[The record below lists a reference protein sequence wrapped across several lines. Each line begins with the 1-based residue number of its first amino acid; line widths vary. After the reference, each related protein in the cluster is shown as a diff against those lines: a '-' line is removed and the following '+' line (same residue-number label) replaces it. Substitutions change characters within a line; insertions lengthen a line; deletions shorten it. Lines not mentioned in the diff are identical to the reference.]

1 MLTTK
6 EMLSLAVTALDD
18 KMAKGIK
25 VLEVKDI
32 TVLAEYFV
40 ICTASNAPQIK
51 SISDELSRVLSE
63 QGEPPHRVEGL
74 RAGGW
79 ILVDFGNIVVHVFQ
93 NEYRDFYRLEDLW
106 ADAPKKTY
114 KYRKPASKKKEN
126 GSESE

>member
-1 MLTTK
+1 
-6 EMLSLAVTALDD
+6 
-18 KMAKGIK
+18 MAKDIK

-51 SISDELSRVLSE
+51 SISDEVSRVLSE

-79 ILVDFGNIVVHVFQ
+79 ILVDFGNIVIYIFLDEV
-93 NEYRDFYRLEDLW
+93 RKFYNLERLW
-106 ADAPKKTY
+106 ADAPVIDTDSLIIEK
-114 KYRKPASKKKEN
+114 
-126 GSESE
+126 